1 VKIARDRA
9 AGGRRITA
17 QTAERLTETLDAALV
32 DPGAAQL
39 LRTGQLTSALWH
51 VGFGVVDESGDPAKL
66 APIRPRVVRRTQPAP
81 RKAAARKATK
91 STARGAGRAAPVT
104 RQPEV
109 DARLELRAKQ
119 QKRATEAEADY
130 IAAATER
137 DQAEQLL
144 DAHQHRLAN
153 LEADLIRLNDKLEQT
168 RQTLRDARKQL
179 PRLRRVYAQ
188 ATRNATAVQKRR
200 DTEQQ
205 RLTALER

>member
-1 VKIARDRA
+1 
-9 AGGRRITA
+9 
-17 QTAERLTETLDAALV
+17 
-32 DPGAAQL
+32 
-39 LRTGQLTSALWH
+39 
-51 VGFGVVDESGDPAKL
+51 
-66 APIRPRVVRRTQPAP
+66 
-81 RKAAARKATK
+81 
-91 STARGAGRAAPVT
+91 
-104 RQPEV
+104 V

-144 DAHQHRLAN
+144 DAHQHRLAD